1 MKQIFNVP
9 VNLAIG
15 HREYRGLEN
24 REFVEV
30 VGRDLDP
37 GVFDS
42 TKVLFDKIFAVNPV
56 TNLPDGD
63 IAVFMSENTS
73 PEIKAFIQSQLMS
86 PNGQKSDT
94 SYDGLSDDDLSVLS
108 RGADE
113 SLTAYASRMRSV
125 IYQQVKAE
133 KAKQSKSD

>member
-30 VGRDLDP
+30 VGRDLVPD
-37 GVFDS
+37 VVDS

-86 PNGQKSDT
+86 PNGLQSDT
-94 SYDGLSDDDLSVLS
+94 SFDGLSDDDLAVLS
-108 RGADE
+108 RGAEE
-113 SLTAYASRMRSV
+113 SVSAYASRMRSV

-133 KAKQSKSD
+133 KANQSKSD

>member
-9 VNLAIG
+9 VNLAVG

-30 VGRDLDP
+30 VGRDLVSD
-37 GVFDS
+37 VVDS
-42 TKVLFDKIFAVNPV
+42 SKVLFDKIFAVNPV

-73 PEIKAFIQSQLMS
+73 PEIKAFIQSQLMT
-86 PNGQKSDT
+86 PNGQQSDT
-94 SYDGLSDDDLSVLS
+94 SFDGLSDDDLASLS

-113 SLTAYASRMRSV
+113 PLAAYASRMRSV
-125 IYQQVKAE
+125 IYQQAKAE
-133 KAKQSKSD
+133 KSKQFKSD

>member
-73 PEIKAFIQSQLMS
+73 PEIKAFIQSQLMT
-86 PNGQKSDT
+86 PNGQQSDT
-94 SYDGLSDDDLSVLS
+94 SFAGLSDDDLSVLS

>member
-73 PEIKAFIQSQLMS
+73 TEI
-86 PNGQKSDT
+86 
-94 SYDGLSDDDLSVLS
+94 
-108 RGADE
+108 E
-113 SLTAYASRMRSV
+113 
-125 IYQQVKAE
+125 
-133 KAKQSKSD
+133 